1 MYAYDQRLSL
11 ILATKYPQLFE
22 EQACYNNVYHLVSE
36 YLEELRPRDKLR
48 VLFCYRRGPDSRYYR
63 HVFAVFDGKLIEPLL
78 YLDMS
83 EKNRSSIIPIKDMS
97 VKEYLDYLFEEAET
111 QLRDSLYQDDLDV
124 VKKHGIFKALN
135 PYDLARL
142 YREIDEAWTP
152 EEQGDVV

>member
-11 ILATKYPQLFE
+11 ILAAKYPQLFE

-36 YLEELRPRDKLR
+36 YLEELRPRDQLR
-48 VLFCYRRGPDSRYYR
+48 ILFCYRQGPDGRYYR
-63 HVFAVFDGKLIEPLL
+63 HVFAIFDGKLVEPLL
-78 YLDMS
+78 FLDMS
-83 EKNRSSIIPIKDMS
+83 DKNRATIIPIKEMS
-97 VKEYLDYLFEEAET
+97 VNEYLDYLCQEAET

-124 VKKHGIFKALN
+124 VKKHGIFKTLN

>member
-11 ILATKYPQLFE
+11 ILAAKYPQLFE

-48 VLFCYRRGPDSRYYR
+48 VLFCYRQGPDSRYYR

-124 VKKHGIFKALN
+124 VKKHGIFKTLN